1 VSYPVKYECKDSKK
15 IVVKFILLSG
25 LLEIIEL
32 FLFQIY
38 FMSARYPSKL
48 LEEAVNEF
56 ASLPG
61 IGKKTAFRLV
71 MHLLRRDSI
80 DVRRFGETITR
91 LREDVCY
98 CSQCHG
104 ISDTPVCEIC
114 SDTARDRSLLCVV
127 ENVQDVMAVENTR
140 QYKGLYH
147 VLGGIISPVD
157 GIGPSDLTINSL
169 EEKVR
174 DGDIKEI
181 ILALSTTM
189 EGDTT
194 NFYIYKRLSSYGV
207 RITTLARGV
216 AIGDVLEYTDEITL
230 GQSIVNRRPFSLP
243 SRD

>member
-1 VSYPVKYECKDSKK
+1 
-15 IVVKFILLSG
+15 
-25 LLEIIEL
+25 
-32 FLFQIY
+32 
-38 FMSARYPSKL
+38 MSTRFTSKL

-56 ASLPG
+56 SSLPG
-61 IGKKTAFRLV
+61 IGRKTAFRLV
-71 MHLLRRDSI
+71 MHLLRRDR
-80 DVRRFGETITR
+80 VEVKRFGETITR
-91 LREDVCY
+91 LRDDVCY
-98 CSQCHG
+98 CSICHG
-104 ISDTPVCEIC
+104 ISDTPVCDIC
-114 SDTARDRSLLCVV
+114 SNPGRDRSLICVV

-157 GIGPSDLTINSL
+157 GIGPSDLTINRL

-174 DGDIKEI
+174 DGEIREI

-194 NFYIYKRLSSYGV
+194 NFYIFKRLSQYNI

-230 GQSIVNRRPFSLP
+230 GQSIINRRPFSLP
-243 SRD
+243 SQG

>member
-1 VSYPVKYECKDSKK
+1 
-15 IVVKFILLSG
+15 
-25 LLEIIEL
+25 
-32 FLFQIY
+32 
-38 FMSARYPSKL
+38 MSARFPSKL

-61 IGKKTAFRLV
+61 IGRKTAFRLV
-71 MHLLRRDSI
+71 MHLLRRDSGE
-80 DVRRFGETITR
+80 VRRFGETITR

-98 CSQCHG
+98 CKVCHG
-104 ISDTPVCEIC
+104 ISDTPVCDVC
-114 SDTARDRSLLCVV
+114 SDPARDRSVICVV

-140 QYKGLYH
+140 QFRGLYH

-157 GIGPSDLTINSL
+157 GVGPSDLTITKL

-174 DGDIKEI
+174 EGTVKEI

-194 NFYIYKRLSSYGV
+194 NFYIFKRLSGYDL

-230 GQSIVNRRPFSLP
+230 GQSIVNRRLFSLP
-243 SRD
+243 SQS

>member
-1 VSYPVKYECKDSKK
+1 MATR
-15 IVVKFILLSG
+15 F
-25 LLEIIEL
+25 
-32 FLFQIY
+32 
-38 FMSARYPSKL
+38 PSKL
-48 LEEAVNEF
+48 LEDAVNEF
-56 ASLPG
+56 SSLPG
-61 IGKKTAFRLV
+61 IGRKTAFRLV
-71 MHLLRRDSI
+71 MHLLRRDSSE
-80 DVRRFGETITR
+80 VKRFGETITR

-98 CSQCHG
+98 CSVCHG

-114 SDTARDRSLLCVV
+114 SDEARDRTLICVV

-140 QYKGLYH
+140 QFRGIYH

-157 GIGPSDLTINSL
+157 GVGPSDLTINRL

-174 DGDIKEI
+174 SGEIKEV

-194 NFYIYKRLSSYGV
+194 NFYIYRRLSPFDV

-230 GQSIVNRRPFSLP
+230 GQSIVNRRLFSLP
-243 SRD
+243 SQG